1 MRLATLRP
9 ALGLVLLLA
18 MPAALAGNEEF
29 PPGTALL
36 KLYTSMSGTNASSF
50 YERYTSEGCEAKEG
64 EGRIATFNFFSKKE
78 QTEFIPGGV
87 KTYILGVGHVT
98 PKAGEEMLKNACR
111 GMRSF
116 VPEVGKTYEIRQ
128 DMAERNCPISIKD
141 ADTGAEVTSEKHKPG
156 KTCKEKK

>member
-1 MRLATLRP
+1 MRLVTLRP

-18 MPAALAGNEEF
+18 LPAAPAGNEEF

-36 KLYTSMSGTNASSF
+36 KLHASMSGTNASSF

-78 QTEFIPGGV
+78 QTEFIPGGM
-87 KTYILGVGHVT
+87 KTWILGVGHVT

-111 GMRSF
+111 AMRSF
-116 VPEVGKTYEIRQ
+116 VPEAGKTYEIRQ

-141 ADTGAEVTSEKHKPG
+141 VATGAEVKSEKHKPKG
-156 KTCKEKK
+156 ACREKK

>member
-1 MRLATLRP
+1 MRLATLCP
-9 ALGLVLLLA
+9 ALGLALLLA
-18 MPAALAGNEEF
+18 APAATAGNEEF

-64 EGRIATFNFFSKKE
+64 EGRIATFNFFTKKE
-78 QTEFIPGGV
+78 QTEFIPGGL

-98 PKAGEEMLKNACR
+98 PNAGEEMLKNACR

-116 VPEVGKTYEIRQ
+116 MPEAGKTYEIRQ

-141 ADTGAEVTSEKHKPG
+141 VSTGAEVKSEKHKVKG
-156 KTCKEKK
+156 VCREKK

>member
-1 MRLATLRP
+1 MRIATLCP
-9 ALGLVLLLA
+9 AFGLALLLA
-18 MPAALAGNEEF
+18 APAAPAGNEEF

-50 YERYTSEGCEAKEG
+50 YERYTSEACEAKED

-141 ADTGAEVTSEKHKPG
+141 AATGAEVESQKHKPG
-156 KTCKEKK
+156 KTCKQKK